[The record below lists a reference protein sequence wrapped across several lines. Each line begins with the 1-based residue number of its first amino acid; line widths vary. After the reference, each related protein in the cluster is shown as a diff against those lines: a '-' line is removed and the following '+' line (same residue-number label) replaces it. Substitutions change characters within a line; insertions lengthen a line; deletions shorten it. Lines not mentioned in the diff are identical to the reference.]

1 MTSRT
6 LGSNRLWAKACA
18 WLLIGGFLWAAA
30 FATPSQAGDIETRD
44 FNVLVDGKRAGEVHM
59 TIQREDDGTFKMRC
73 DTDIEVRVLL
83 VRYRYSYRGMEVWK
97 DGRLQRFDSTTNDDG
112 KRFVVSAVAEANG
125 LRLNVNNQDRLV
137 NPDVWLTSY
146 WRLPDPKLRQ
156 QLVPI
161 IDADTGR
168 DLDARIQLIGPVQLP
183 ISGQVQ
189 NVNHYHLVG
198 KVDVHV
204 WYDASERLVRQEW
217 VEEGHRTIL
226 DLIRVRR

>member
-6 LGSNRLWAKACA
+6 EGSCRRGAKACP
-18 WLLIGGFLWAAA
+18 GFLFALFALAWVGAA
-30 FATPSQAGDIETRD
+30 PVQAGDIETRD

-59 TIQREDDGTFKMRC
+59 TIQHDDDGTYKMRC

-83 VRYRYSYRGMEVWK
+83 VKYRYSYRGLEVWK

-125 LRLNVNNQDRLV
+125 VRFNVNNQERLV

-146 WRLPDPKLRQ
+146 WRLPDPRLRNQ
-156 QLVPI
+156 VVPLV
-161 IDADTGR
+161 DADTGC
-168 DLDARIQLIGPVQLP
+168 DLDARIQFVGQVQLP
-183 ISGQVQ
+183 VSGQVQ
-189 NVNHYHLVG
+189 NVNHYHLIG

-204 WYDASERLVRQEW
+204 WYDASERQVRREW
-217 VEEGHRTIL
+217 VEEGHRTVL
-226 DLIRVRR
+226 ELIRVRR